1 MGLLCPLNMSPQ
13 TFLLLPQRL
22 LLLSLDTF
30 AAHDHHDRLVARLFA
45 VRRAARRLFPPL
57 ALLRAELFSAL
68 AASRDRRYALLVVCL
83 CLFAWAKDIV
93 LRDESRRVI
102 CCAAG

>member
-1 MGLLCPLNMSPQ
+1 MGLLCPLNMSAQ

-22 LLLSLDTF
+22 LLLSPDTF

-57 ALLRAELFSAL
+57 ALLRAELFPAL
-68 AASRDRRYALLVVCL
+68 ATPRDRRQALLVVCL
-83 CLFAWAKDIV
+83 CLLARAEDIA
-93 LRDESRRVI
+93 LRDESRRVV
-102 CCAAG
+102 CCAR